1 MNAIAR
7 LLSYALHPLLMPT
20 LSLWLALELDMRLG
34 YFLAGQA
41 RWVVVGMVALMT
53 IAFPLTSALLLVR
66 AGLVSSLEMPRR
78 QERIAPYVM
87 TLMYYG
93 MTWYLLSRTPL
104 DPLALALFGGAV
116 IALGI
121 TTVVT
126 LRWKISAHMVGI
138 GGLVGALAGISAVHA
153 LPLLPVIGAGIVAA
167 GSLGTARLL
176 TSDHEPAQVYAGALT
191 GFLSVLCAVLW
202 LP

>member
-1 MNAIAR
+1 
-7 LLSYALHPLLMPT
+7 PLLMPT
-20 LSLWLALELDMRLG
+20 LTLWLALELDMRMG

-41 RWVVVGMVALMT
+41 RWVVLGMVALMT

-104 DPLALALFGGAV
+104 DPLALSLFGGAV
-116 IALGI
+116 IALAI
-121 TTVVT
+121 TTLVT
-126 LRWKISAHMVGI
+126 LRWKMSAHMVGI
-138 GGLVGALAGISAVHA
+138 
-153 LPLLPVIGAGIVAA
+153 
-167 GSLGTARLL
+167 
-176 TSDHEPAQVYAGALT
+176 
-191 GFLSVLCAVLW
+191 
-202 LP
+202 